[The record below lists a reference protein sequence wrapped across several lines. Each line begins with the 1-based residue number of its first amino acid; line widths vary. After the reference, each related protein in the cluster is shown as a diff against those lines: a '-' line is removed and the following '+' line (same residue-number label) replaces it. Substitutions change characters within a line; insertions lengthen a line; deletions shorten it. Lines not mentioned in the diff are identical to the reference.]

1 MKKSYITKAH
11 RILEI
16 LSWILIAVSFG
27 IAIYGMNVLPSE
39 IATHFNARGVA
50 DNYGSPA
57 ALLILPIVIAVCL
70 GFMSLIAHFV
80 DPSVGLNM
88 PFVIREENKGNVYR
102 CMMTIL
108 FLLELEIGV
117 YTVILEI
124 QSFGQQGKS
133 MGVFLVVFL
142 AVVAVTVIEG
152 CVKAWKYNKE

>member
-57 ALLILPIVIAVCL
+57 ALLILPIVMAVCL

-102 CMMTIL
+102 CMMTIFFCWNWRLAYILL
-108 FLLELEIGV
+108 F
-117 YTVILEI
+117 
-124 QSFGQQGKS
+124 
-133 MGVFLVVFL
+133 
-142 AVVAVTVIEG
+142 
-152 CVKAWKYNKE
+152 WKYSLSGSRGNPWEYFWLYFWQ